1 MTKPTEKSHK
11 TAEDIY
17 EDALKLSEDEREKL
31 SQMLAQETDTFYETP
46 EIKKAWEEE
55 IARRIKLM
63 DEGKMEMHS
72 SEEVHRRLRKIL
84 EQCR

>member
-17 EDALKLSEDEREKL
+17 EDALKLSDDEREKL
-31 SQMLAQETDTFYETP
+31 SQMLAQETDTFYDTP

-63 DEGKMEMHS
+63 DEGKMKMFDA
-72 SEEVHRRLRKIL
+72 EEVMREARQIL
-84 EQCR
+84 AE